1 MTARTEDLDTL
12 LARIPDL
19 RIRELF
25 SHEFILCAEH
35 FDRFTLDSVLRVVG
49 DLGLDAPLVAGAT
62 AGGIVADR
70 GFAPR
75 ARVPIEWFLAKL
87 AAEGLLDASGSDRDR
102 TYRAR
107 GPLPPGD
114 PDRAEAQARAIDP
127 RSMPAFAVVRAMME
141 HVPAFL
147 RGEKTGEEILFSPAR
162 LPLWFDYF
170 SNDNLLYQI
179 NNRLGAEAVVRALPA
194 TRRAT
199 LVEIGGGS
207 GSAALALGELLARD
221 AALPRLERYVFTEIV
236 PTFLR
241 RAERSIRGRF
251 PGLPIEFAR
260 LDMNADFVAQGIA
273 SGIADV
279 VYAVNTVHIAQ
290 DLAATLAR
298 IRETLKPGGVAVF
311 SECVRPFPGQ
321 PIYVEFVFNFLENFT
336 GVATDP
342 ATRPNHGFLT
352 PENWRRA
359 FEAAGFEQPRILPD
373 VEELAKHYD
382 AFFVAAVSARRPA

>member
-1 MTARTEDLDTL
+1 MTERTEDLDTL

-35 FDRFTLDSVLRVVG
+35 FDRFTLDSVLRVVR
-49 DLGLDAPLVAGAT
+49 DLGLDAPLAQGAT
-62 AGGIVADR
+62 ASAIVSDR

-75 ARVPIEWFLAKL
+75 ARIPVEWFLAKL
-87 AAEGLLDASGSDRDR
+87 AAEGLVDSSGSEKDPV
-102 TYRAR
+102 YRAR

-179 NNRLGAEAVVRALPA
+179 NNRLGAEAVARALPA

-221 AALPRLERYVFTEIV
+221 AALSRIERYVFTEIV

-251 PGLPIEFAR
+251 PELPIEFAK
-260 LDMNADFVAQGIA
+260 LDMNADFAAQGVA
-273 SGIADV
+273 PGIADV
-279 VYAVNTVHIAQ
+279 VYAVNTVHIAH

-298 IRETLKPGGVAVF
+298 IRQTLKPGGVAVF

-336 GVATDP
+336 GVVTDA
-342 ATRPNHGFLT
+342 ATRPSHGFLT